1 MTQQELNYR
10 IIRKLTKLRLAPI
23 RVFCFHQTSAVFDP
37 DTMIEGDWTE
47 IEQFKRNILNLQKE
61 WTFISLPEAHQH
73 LQQDTFRRKKYAV
86 LTSDDGWASL
96 KEILPWLIEQ
106 QIPVTLF
113 LNPAYMDGQHYRE
126 KDTEKYLSLA
136 EVKQAVLASK
146 GLITIG
152 LHGWEH
158 KTPYKLSEEE
168 FVQSID
174 KSLEVLQNESGYVPY
189 FAFPWGYGNR
199 MNLTVLNSK
208 QLIPVFCDGQANYVY
223 NSGISRDLLDNGFF
237 FKNMTTH
244 HSSIINHQ

>member
-1 MTQQELNYR
+1 MSWNDIKYKILH
-10 IIRKLTKLRLAPI
+10 KWTKLRLAPI
-23 RVFCFHQTSAVFDP
+23 RVFCFHQTSAVFNP

-47 IEQFKRNILNLQKE
+47 IEQFKRNILFLQKE
-61 WTFISLPEAHQH
+61 WTFISLPEAHSH

-136 EVKQAVLASK
+136 DVKQAVMASD

-168 FVQSID
+168 FVQSIA
-174 KSLEVLQNESGYVPY
+174 KSLEVLQNEPGYVPY

-199 MNLTVLNSK
+199 MNLTILTSK

-223 NSGISRDLLDNGFF
+223 QIGISRELLDNGYCL
-237 FKNMTTH
+237 KREYYH
-244 HSSIINHQ
+244 K